1 MREHDID
8 TAIKLASNE
17 LPYGPLPAAERA
29 VIEAMH
35 HGNRYADHLAVEL
48 RQALADRHG
57 LDIGQ
62 VAVGCGSVGL
72 LQQLFLSYVD
82 PGEEVIYGW
91 RTFETYP
98 IYARVV
104 GAESVTVPLRRQSL
118 DAGALAAAASDA
130 SAAA

>member
-1 MREHDID
+1 
-8 TAIKLASNE
+8 
-17 LPYGPLPAAERA
+17 
-29 VIEAMH
+29 MH

-62 VAVGCGSVGL
+62 VAVGSGSVGL

-98 IYARVV
+98 FYSRVV
-104 GAESVTVPLRRQSL
+104 NADAVTVPLKHHAL
-118 DAGALAAAASDA
+118 DADALAAAASERTRMLLIT
-130 SAAA
+130 SPNNP